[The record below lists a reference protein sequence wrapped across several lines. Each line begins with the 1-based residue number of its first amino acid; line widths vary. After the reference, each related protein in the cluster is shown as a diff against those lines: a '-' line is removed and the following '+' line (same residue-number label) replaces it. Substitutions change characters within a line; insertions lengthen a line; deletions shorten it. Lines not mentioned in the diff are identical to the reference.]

1 MLRKKLAFKVL
12 AILGISLG
20 CGLAAMMVISV
31 WQQTTS
37 TMRLQLK
44 NARNL
49 AAIFNRD
56 IDDYMMKGDSKEV
69 NKYISEA
76 KEKKLFL
83 DLVIYDEHGKVTES
97 KDTTVQPAMV
107 KALELGKT
115 IEFKSEENG
124 IKALNLAIP
133 FENEQRCKQCHDKD
147 PKFLGGMILK
157 TSIQEGYDSAEETSL
172 TLLLT
177 GILFFFIL
185 LGTIFLFLR
194 AAIIKHILAFSSK
207 VDELSS
213 GAGDLT
219 TVIQVTSDDEIG
231 HLAVGIN
238 KLISKIHVI
247 MSRIARNAAE
257 LSSSADQLLATSRKM
272 ATEIDDAVTQTDAVA
287 TASEEMAATSG
298 TIAANCTLASEES
311 DKANDSATAGALVVE
326 RTMEVMTRIADKVRE
341 SAATIESL
349 GCRSDQIGEIVGTI
363 EDIADQTNLLAL
375 NAAIEAARA
384 GEQGR
389 GFAVVADE
397 VRALAER
404 TTRAT
409 HEIGKM
415 IKAIQNETKSAVCTM
430 EEGVKE
436 VEAGTVEAAGSG
448 EAIFEI
454 IGQIRAVVIQVSQI
468 ATAAEQQTATTS
480 EISNN
485 IQRVTTVVQDAAN
498 GAQQS
503 AGAATQLAAL
513 AHDLKLLVGQ
523 FKLAEG

>member
-12 AILGISLG
+12 VILGISLG
-20 CGLAAMMVISV
+20 CGLAAMMVISI
-31 WQQTTS
+31 WQQTNS
-37 TMRLQLK
+37 TMKLQLK
-44 NARNL
+44 NTRNL
-49 AAIFNRD
+49 AAIFIRD

-69 NKYISEA
+69 NKYIREA
-76 KEKKLFL
+76 KERKLFL
-83 DLVIYDEHGKVTES
+83 DLKIYDEHGKETES
-97 KDTTVQPAMV
+97 KDGAAQPAIV
-107 KALELGKT
+107 KALEAGKT

-133 FENEQRCKQCHDKD
+133 FENEQRCKQCHDAA
-147 PKFLGGMILK
+147 PKFLGGMLLK
-157 TSIQEGYDSAEETSL
+157 TSIQEGYESAKETSI
-172 TLLLT
+172 TLLFT
-177 GILFFFIL
+177 SILFFFIL

-194 AAIIKHILAFSSK
+194 AAIIKHILAFSRK

-219 TVIQVTSDDEIG
+219 TVIQVSSDDEIG

-238 KLISKIHVI
+238 KLISKIHNI
-247 MSRIARNAAE
+247 MAQIAQNAGA
-257 LSSSADQLLATSRKM
+257 LSSSADQLLTTSQKM
-272 ATEIDDAVTQTDAVA
+272 TTGIEDAVTQTDTVA

-298 TIAANCTLASEES
+298 AIAANCTAAAEES
-311 DKANDSATAGALVVE
+311 DKANDFATAGAQVVE
-326 RTMEVMTRIADKVRE
+326 KTMEVMARIADKVRE
-341 SAATIESL
+341 SAETIESL
-349 GCRSDQIGEIVGTI
+349 GSRSDQIGEIVGTI

-404 TTRAT
+404 TTKAT

-415 IKAIQNETKSAVCTM
+415 IKAIQNETKNAVTTM
-430 EEGVKE
+430 EEGVRE
-436 VEAGTVEAAGSG
+436 VEAGTGEAARSG

-454 IGQIRAVVIQVSQI
+454 IEQIRAVVSQVNQI

-480 EISNN
+480 EISGN
-485 IQRVTTVVQDAAN
+485 IQRVTTVVQGAAH

-503 AGAATQLAAL
+503 ADAAKQLAVL
-513 AHDLKLLVGQ
+513 AHDLKQLVGQ
-523 FKLAEG
+523 FKLS

>member
-12 AILGISLG
+12 VILGISLG
-20 CGLAAMMVISV
+20 CGLAAMMAISI

-37 TMRLQLK
+37 TMTLQLK
-44 NARNL
+44 NTRNL
-49 AAIFNRD
+49 AAIFIRD

-69 NKYISEA
+69 NKYIREN

-83 DLVIYDEHGKVTES
+83 DLKIYDEHGKES
-97 KDTTVQPAMV
+97 EAKDGAVQPAIA

-124 IKALNLAIP
+124 VKALNLAIP
-133 FENEQRCKQCHDKD
+133 FENEQRCKQCHDAA
-147 PKFLGGMILK
+147 PKFLGGMLLK
-157 TSIQEGYDSAEETSL
+157 TSIQEGYDSAKETSITLFL
-172 TLLLT
+172 TSV
-177 GILFFFIL
+177 LFFFVL

-194 AAIIKHILAFSSK
+194 AAIIKHILAFSKK

-219 TVIQVTSDDEIG
+219 TVIQVSSDDEIG

-238 KLISKIHVI
+238 KLISKIHDI
-247 MSRIARNAAE
+247 MSQIAQNAVA
-257 LSSSADQLLATSRKM
+257 LSSSADQLLSTSQKM
-272 ATEIDDAVTQTDAVA
+272 TAGIDDAVSQTDTVA
-287 TASEEMAATSG
+287 TASEEMAATSSN
-298 TIAANCTLASEES
+298 IATNCTAAAEES
-311 DKANDSATAGALVVE
+311 DKANDSATAGAEVVS
-326 RTMEVMTRIADKVRE
+326 RTIDVMARIADKVRE
-341 SAATIESL
+341 SATTIESL
-349 GCRSDQIGEIVGTI
+349 GSRSDQIGEIVGTI

-404 TTRAT
+404 TTKAT

-415 IKAIQNETKSAVCTM
+415 IKAIQNETKSAVATM

-436 VEAGTVEAAGSG
+436 VEAGTEEAASSG

-454 IGQIRAVVIQVSQI
+454 IEQIRAVVTQVNQI

-480 EISNN
+480 EISCN
-485 IQRVTTVVQDAAN
+485 IQRVTTVVQGAADGAQETATAAN
-498 GAQQS
+498 
-503 AGAATQLAAL
+503 QLADL
-513 AHDLKLLVGQ
+513 AHDLKRLVGL
-523 FKLAEG
+523 FKLS

>member
-83 DLVIYDEHGKVTES
+83 DLRIYDENGKEAES
-97 KDTTVQPAMV
+97 KDGTVQPSIV

-124 IKALNLAIP
+124 VKALNLAIP
-133 FENEQRCKQCHDKD
+133 FENEQRCKQCHDKT
-147 PKFLGGMILK
+147 PKFLGGMLLK
-157 TSIQEGYDSAEETSL
+157 TSIQDGYDSAEETSI

-185 LGTIFLFLR
+185 LGTIFLFLKS
-194 AAIIKHILAFSSK
+194 AIIRHILEFSQK

-231 HLAVGIN
+231 HLASGIN
-238 KLISKIHVI
+238 KLISKIHNI
-247 MSRIARNAAE
+247 MSQIAQNAAA
-257 LSSSADQLLATSRKM
+257 LSSSADQLLSSSRNM
-272 ATEIDDAVTQTDAVA
+272 AAEIDGAVTQTDTVA
-287 TASEEMAATSG
+287 TASEEMAATAGS
-298 TIAANCTLASEES
+298 IATNCALAAEES
-311 DKANDSATAGALVVE
+311 DKANDSATSGAQVVE
-326 RTMEVMTRIADKVRE
+326 RTMEVMARIADKVRE
-341 SAATIESL
+341 SATTIESL
-349 GCRSDQIGEIVGTI
+349 GTRSDQIGEIVGTI

-404 TTRAT
+404 TTKAT

-415 IKAIQNETKSAVCTM
+415 IKAIQSETRSAVTTM

-436 VEAGTVEAAGSG
+436 VEAGTAEAVGSG

-454 IGQIRAVVIQVSQI
+454 IEKIQGVVTQVNQI

-498 GAQQS
+498 AAQQS
-503 AGAATQLAAL
+503 SVAATQLAAL
-513 AHDLKLLVGQ
+513 AHDLKQLVGQ
-523 FKLAEG
+523 FKLA

>member
-20 CGLAAMMVISV
+20 CGFAAMMAISI
-31 WQQTTS
+31 WQQTNA

-44 NARNL
+44 NTRNL
-49 AAIFNRD
+49 ASLFIRD

-69 NKYISEA
+69 DTYIREA

-83 DLVIYDEHGKVTES
+83 DLKIYDRHGKDTAA
-97 KDTTVQPAMV
+97 KDGVVQPAII
-107 KALELGKT
+107 KALETGKT
-115 IEFKSEENG
+115 IESKSDENG
-124 IKALNLAIP
+124 VKVLTLAIP
-133 FENEQRCKQCHDKD
+133 FENEQRCKQCHDAA
-147 PKFLGGMILK
+147 PGFLGGMLLK
-157 TSIQEGYDSAEETSL
+157 TSIQDGYESAKEMSV
-172 TLLLT
+172 TLLVT
-177 GILFFFIL
+177 SILFFFIL
-185 LGTIFLFLR
+185 LGTIFLFLQ
-194 AAIIKHILAFSSK
+194 AVIIKHILAFSRT

-219 TVIQVTSDDEIG
+219 TVILVSSDDEIG

-238 KLISKIHVI
+238 KLIAKIHHI
-247 MSRIARNAAE
+247 MSQIAQNAAA
-257 LSSSADQLLATSRKM
+257 LSASADQLLTTSRAM
-272 ATEIDDAVTQTDAVA
+272 TAGIEDAVTQTDTVA

-298 TIAANCTLASEES
+298 SIAANCTAAAEES
-311 DKANDSATAGALVVE
+311 DKANDFATAGAQVVE
-326 RTMEVMTRIADKVRE
+326 RTMEVMARIADKVRE

-349 GCRSDQIGEIVGTI
+349 GSRSDQIGEIVGTI

-404 TTRAT
+404 TTKAT

-415 IKAIQNETKSAVCTM
+415 IKAIQSETKNAVITM
-430 EEGVKE
+430 EEGVQE
-436 VEAGTVEAAGSG
+436 VEAGTGEAASSG
-448 EAIFEI
+448 EAIFDI
-454 IGQIRAVVIQVSQI
+454 IEQIRAVVTQVNQI

-480 EISNN
+480 EISGN
-485 IQRVTTVVQDAAN
+485 IQRVTTVVQGAAQGARQSASAAN
-498 GAQQS
+498 
-503 AGAATQLAAL
+503 QLAML
-513 AHDLKLLVGQ
+513 AHDLKQLVGQ
-523 FKLAEG
+523 FKLS